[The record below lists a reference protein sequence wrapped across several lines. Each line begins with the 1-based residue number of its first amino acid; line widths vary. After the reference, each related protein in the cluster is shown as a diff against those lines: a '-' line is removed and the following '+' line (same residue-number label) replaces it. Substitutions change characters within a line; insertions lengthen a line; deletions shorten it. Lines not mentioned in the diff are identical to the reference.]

1 MNRLRVLLVE
11 DDHVVNMAILGVLED
26 LGIFVTAAHTAEE
39 AMSVID
45 ARGYLKML
53 LTDVDLGKGPN
64 GFDVARHAR
73 ACYPNLPVVFVSG
86 TTASRHAAEGVSGSV
101 LVTKPFH
108 PSQIR
113 DALNTVLGLEAA

>member
-1 MNRLRVLLVE
+1 
-11 DDHVVNMAILGVLED
+11 MAILGVLED